1 MKDNHVHLDL
11 MKDNLEDIILRAK
24 KAGVNEFVVPGVCG
38 FPNKLKEL
46 LSHSEI
52 RVCWGIHPK
61 YADVESIFENELSKL
76 ENSNVKIVSIGE
88 CGLDRRFPN
97 EEKQTELFKKQIDL
111 SIALKLPL
119 MIHLVGHWQKAYE
132 ILKESKL
139 KQNFVLHSW
148 NGSVEMA
155 KEFIKIDGI
164 LSLSGGIL
172 KSPKKLSNLFREIP
186 KEKIIFETDSP
197 DQKPDFILSDE
208 NEPSNLPL
216 IIKRI
221 YTFS

>member
-11 MKDNLEDIILRAK
+11 MKDNLEDIIFRAK
-24 KAGVNEFVVPGVCG
+24 KAGVNEFIVPGVCG

-46 LSHSEI
+46 LSYSEI
-52 RVCWGIHPK
+52 SICWGIHPK
-61 YADVESIFENELSKL
+61 FADIENVFENELHKL
-76 ENSNVKIVSIGE
+76 ENSNIKIVAIGE
-88 CGLDRRFPN
+88 CGLDKRFPK
-97 EEKQTELFKKQIDL
+97 EEKQVELFKKQIDL
-111 SIALKLPL
+111 SIALNLPL
-119 MIHLVGHWQKAYE
+119 MIHLIGHWQKAYD

-139 KQNFVLHSW
+139 GQNFVLHSW
-148 NGSVEMA
+148 SGSVEMA
-155 KEFIKIDGI
+155 KEFIKIGGI
-164 LSLSGGIL
+164 LSLSSGIL
-172 KSPKKLSNLFREIP
+172 KSPKKLSKLHKEIP

-197 DQKPDFILSDE
+197 DQKPDFIESDG